1 MLGGMQ
7 KDYITTNRMDK
18 QETIKSLAQ
27 IIEIMRPLNIKL
39 DAPAL
44 TPVETAYFHICAL
57 YTYLSIDEIAI
68 GR

>member
-1 MLGGMQ
+1 ME
-7 KDYITTNRMDK
+7 KK
-18 QETIKSLAQ
+18 ETIKSITQ
-27 IIEIMRPLNIKL
+27 IIDILPTLNSKL

-44 TPVETAYFHICAL
+44 TPIETAYFHICAL

>member
-1 MLGGMQ
+1 
-7 KDYITTNRMDK
+7 MDK

-27 IIEIMRPLNIKL
+27 IIDILRPLNIKL

-44 TPVETAYFHICAL
+44 TPIETAYFHICAL